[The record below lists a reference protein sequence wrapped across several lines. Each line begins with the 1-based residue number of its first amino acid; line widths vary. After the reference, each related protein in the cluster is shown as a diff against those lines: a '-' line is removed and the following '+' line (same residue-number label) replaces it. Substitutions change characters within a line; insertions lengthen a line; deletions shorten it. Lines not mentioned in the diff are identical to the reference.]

1 MPKQEWQK
9 TGGTIFLMQSR
20 KEKKK
25 KKKWNCSI
33 LYISFPRKVGE
44 EKKNIQ
50 IFRKHPYPQKR
61 VPKQTG
67 TRPSQWRSC
76 EE

>member
-20 KEKKK
+20 KEKKE
-25 KKKWNCSI
+25 WSYSI

-44 EKKNIQ
+44 EKKKKIQ

-67 TRPSQWRSC
+67 TRPSQWGSC